1 MELTQDL
8 SFIITLIL
16 MPFLCRKQPF
26 PIKIIYIT
34 CMTLLTP
41 ISSLSVH
48 YDSLRENSFL
58 YSSMSLYK
66 GKYCYLVKLS
76 NTFVSYLVCAHVVL
90 RLSTLCA
97 EYQHKMCGGLTQW
110 LKVRGEGRLCKN

>member
-48 YDSLRENSFL
+48 YDSLKESSFF
-58 YSSMSLYK
+58 YSSLFLYK
-66 GKYCYLVKLS
+66 GKHCCLVNLS
-76 NTFVSYLVCAHVVL
+76 NSSVSYLECAHVVR
-90 RLSTLCA
+90 RLNTICA
-97 EYQHKMCGGLTQW
+97 EA
-110 LKVRGEGRLCKN
+110 